1 MRRFNLIVVRL
12 VTHQANTFPSGHAA
26 AAVAVALE
34 LISAVPAA
42 GFIYLVIAI
51 SIMVSAF
58 VGRYHYAL
66 DVALGAALSCISFL
80 LA

>member
-1 MRRFNLIVVRL
+1 V
-12 VTHQANTFPSGHAA
+12 
-26 AAVAVALE
+26 
-34 LISAVPAA
+34 LISAIPVA

-51 SIMVSAF
+51 SIMLAAF